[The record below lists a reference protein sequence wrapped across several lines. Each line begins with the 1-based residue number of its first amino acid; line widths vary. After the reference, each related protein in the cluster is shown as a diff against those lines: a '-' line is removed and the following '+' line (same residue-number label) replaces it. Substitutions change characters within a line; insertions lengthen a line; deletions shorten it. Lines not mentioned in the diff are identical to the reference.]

1 MKHAGGIIL
10 FLFVW
15 ASTLHA
21 QLQVT
26 GQASAGYVKAN
37 DGESQYAFNGGNG
50 TFVWRLDLFSDAIV
64 TDNITFLSNFRML
77 QDQVPHID
85 LFAIRASDIGETGVS
100 LQAGQID
107 IPFGNLGEQQF
118 PQQNPFFNL
127 PLMNEHVTSLCE
139 SDYKVWTLNPEYQ
152 IAGNGVRL
160 LDQGLYD
167 LGVKAYGSIGIFDY
181 SVAVINGM
189 ISTTGTYSPN
199 GLDSH
204 NGIGKVARLAVT
216 PATGLTFGVSY
227 AEGPYMKNESE
238 TIDLSGGN
246 PDTSALYGKSP
257 DNYLQHIAGGDV
269 SFSLGHLLIDGEAIE
284 NSWDYI
290 NSVTLKA
297 FSYSAMVRYAF
308 TPRISGAL
316 RAGGISFNSVTGL
329 KEVNEFFQHLIYSG
343 TWDHDEFR
351 LEGAASYKFDTA
363 VLLKVGYQINRT
375 YGMPNDP
382 VDNMLFI
389 QTVVSF

>member
-1 MKHAGGIIL
+1 MKRANGIII

-15 ASTLHA
+15 MSVLHA

-26 GQASAGYVKAN
+26 GQASAGFVKAN
-37 DGESQYAFNGGNG
+37 DGESQYAFNEGNG

-85 LFAIRASDIGETGVS
+85 LLAIRASDIGETGIS

-107 IPFGNLGEQQF
+107 IPFGNLGEQRF
-118 PQQNPFFNL
+118 PKQNPFFDL
-127 PLMNEHVTSLCE
+127 PLMNEHITSLCA

-152 IAGNGVRL
+152 IARDGVSL

-181 SVAVINGM
+181 GIAIINGM

-204 NGIGKVARLAVT
+204 NGIGKVVRLAVT
-216 PATGLTFGVSY
+216 PAAGLTFGVSY
-227 AEGPYMKNESE
+227 AEGPYMKDESE
-238 TIDLSGGN
+238 SIDFSGGT
-246 PDTSALYGKSP
+246 PDTSAFYGKSP
-257 DNYLQHIAGGDV
+257 DSYLQHIAGGDI
-269 SFSLGHLLIDGEAIE
+269 SFSLGHFSFDGEAVD
-284 NSWDYI
+284 NSWDYL
-290 NSVTLKA
+290 NSIRLKA
-297 FSYSAMVRYAF
+297 LSYSATAQYAF

-316 RAGGISFNSVTGL
+316 RAGGISFNSVSGL
-329 KEVNEFFQHLIYSG
+329 KEVNQFFQHVTYSG
-343 TWDHDEFR
+343 KWDHDVFR
-351 LEGAASYKFDTA
+351 LEGAASYKFDPA
-363 VLLKVGYQINRT
+363 VLLKAGYQINQT
-375 YGMPNDP
+375 YDLPKDP
-382 VDNMLFI
+382 VDNMLFV